1 MQSYWRRFSNIGKES
16 LSSIEKFSLR
26 GGQFES
32 CVIAGLTHI
41 SDVVYH
47 HSCELDRFGWF
58 PMIIAAILGMLSTA
72 SLQLVLRQYGNL
84 ENLSPMKINSFC
96 FLKFNSATYYFLNSI
111 FIIFAYVAPCVRIC
125 SNEYSPIDI
134 LTANLLHHRRR
145 SECEDQFTDGVHRRR
160 RLIVKFHHIYS

>member
-1 MQSYWRRFSNIGKES
+1 
-16 LSSIEKFSLR
+16 
-26 GGQFES
+26 
-32 CVIAGLTHI
+32 
-41 SDVVYH
+41 
-47 HSCELDRFGWF
+47 
-58 PMIIAAILGMLSTA
+58 MIIAAILGMLSIA

-134 LTANLLHHRRR
+134 LTENLLHLIMGKK
-145 SECEDQFTDGVHRRR
+145 ECEGQSTDGVHRRR
-160 RLIVKFHHIYS
+160 KLIVKFHRIYS

>member
-16 LSSIEKFSLR
+16 LSSIEKLSLR

-32 CVIAGLTHI
+32 CVIAGLMHI

-58 PMIIAAILGMLSTA
+58 PMIIAAILGMLLIA
-72 SLQLVLRQYGNL
+72 SLQLVLRQYDNL
-84 ENLSPMKINSFC
+84 ENISPMKINSFC
-96 FLKFNSATYYFLNSI
+96 SLKFNSATYFLNSI
-111 FIIFAYVAPCVRIC
+111 YIFFAYVAPCVRIC
-125 SNEYSPIDI
+125 SNEYSPVDI

-145 SECEDQFTDGVHRRR
+145 SECEGQSTDGVHRRR
-160 RLIVKFHHIYS
+160 KLIVKFHRIYS